1 MRSLTSLHE
10 SRTCS
15 PQNFWS
21 PVQNDFCNKIGQ
33 QQAFST
39 SPKFLLPS
47 ATSESEWAS
56 KIDQGNRANLAAGV
70 SPR

>member
-10 SRTCS
+10 SRACS

-33 QQAFST
+33 EPIFACRLPRGTQAPYDAKLAGKTLALS
-39 SPKFLLPS
+39 KPS
-47 ATSESEWAS
+47 
-56 KIDQGNRANLAAGV
+56 V
-70 SPR
+70 SQPLEYKL